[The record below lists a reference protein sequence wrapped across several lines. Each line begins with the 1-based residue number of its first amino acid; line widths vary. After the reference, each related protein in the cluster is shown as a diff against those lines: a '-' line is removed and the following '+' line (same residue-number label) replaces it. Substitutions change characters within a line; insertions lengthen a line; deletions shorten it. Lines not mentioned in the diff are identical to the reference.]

1 MPTDTITLTGS
12 ATDDGLPTGSTL
24 SYTWALASGPN
35 ALNGTP
41 GAIIATP
48 NAASTSVRLTGGAG
62 DYTFNLTV
70 SDGALNQ
77 TASLTVTLGANPN
90 LYPAAIAPGANGW
103 TVSTP
108 AAEGLDVTKLDAAR
122 DYSLNTGV
130 QTLQSGAARSEAG
143 YVIYKGKLVYQ
154 WGDETKLFEMKS
166 TTKSMGGL
174 ALLLGIDEGKVA
186 LTDKAID
193 RLPGVFGTDPPVTLQ
208 SNVTPGSLNN
218 ITVLQLATHTAGF
231 SKSDL
236 AGGPPRTLDND
247 PGTAWAYSDQ
257 GLNWLA
263 DVLTQSYNRDLKDL
277 LFERVYN
284 GLGIRPTADL
294 VWRDNLLSRPGAGG
308 VAGTL
313 NGLPRRELAS
323 GINANVNAMA
333 RVGLLMLHQGAW
345 GNAQVLSNAAV
356 ATAHT
361 PPPEVTSITNIV
373 QPADYPDATTN
384 YGVLWWTNANGRMAT
399 VPTDAFWAWGLH
411 EVFIIVIPSK
421 DLVIARAA
429 DAGWHAGNGEAWNA
443 DYSILEPFLGP
454 IAASVPATP

>member
-1 MPTDTITLTGS
+1 MPTDTITLSGS
-12 ATDDGLPTGSTL
+12 ATDDGLPSGSTL
-24 SYTWALASGPN
+24 SYTWALSSGPN
-35 ALNGTP
+35 APNGSP

-77 TASLTVTLGANPN
+77 TASLNVSLGQNPN
-90 LYPAAIAPGANGW
+90 LYPAAITSAANGW

-108 AAEGLDVTKLDAAR
+108 AAEGLDATKLDAAR

-130 QTLQSGAARSEAG
+130 QTLQNGSPRSEAG

-154 WGDETKLFEMKS
+154 WGDETRLFEMKS

-186 LTDKAID
+186 LTDKAVD

-208 SNVTPGSLNN
+208 PTVTPGSLNN

-236 AGGPPRTLDND
+236 ATGPARTLDND

-263 DVLTQSYNRDLKDL
+263 DVLTQTYNRDLRDL
-277 LFERVYN
+277 MFERVYN

-294 VWRDNLLSRPGAGG
+294 VWRDNISSRPGPGG

-313 NGLPRRELAS
+313 NGLPRRELAA
-323 GINANVNAMA
+323 GINASVNAMA
-333 RVGLLMLHQGAW
+333 RVGLLMLRQGAW
-345 GNAQVLSNAAV
+345 GNTQVLSNGAV

-361 PPPEVTSITNIV
+361 PPPEVTGITTIV
-373 QPADYPDATTN
+373 QPADYPDATAN
-384 YGVLWWTNANGRMAT
+384 YGVLWWTNTNGHMSS

-429 DAGWHAGNGEAWNA
+429 DAGWHAGDGEAWNA
-443 DYSILEPFLGP
+443 DYGILEPFLGP
-454 IAASVPATP
+454 IAASVP